1 MEALSEEEL
10 KKTILEIFDHGS
22 VVPSEHAREM
32 MREGG
37 YNMADVKHIL
47 KHGALKKTEF
57 SKKSYGYRYH
67 IHGVDLEGHP
77 GAVVTAISN
86 LKIVIVT
93 VMGGVK

>member
-10 KKTILEIFDHGS
+10 KKIILEIFDHGS
-22 VVPSEHAREM
+22 VIPSEHAREM
-32 MREGG
+32 MRERG

-47 KHGALKKTEF
+47 KHGALKKTDL
-57 SKKSYGYRYH
+57 KQKSYRYH
-67 IHGVDLEGHP
+67 LHGEDLEGHP
-77 GAVVTAISN
+77 GAVVTALISN

>member
-22 VVPSEHAREM
+22 VIPSEHAREM
-32 MREGG
+32 MRERG
-37 YNMADVKHIL
+37 YYMADVKHIL
-47 KHGALKKTEF
+47 KHGTLKKTELI
-57 SKKSYGYRYH
+57 KKIYRYH
-67 IHGVDLEGHP
+67 LYGEDLEGHP
-77 GAVVTAISN
+77 GVVVSALISN